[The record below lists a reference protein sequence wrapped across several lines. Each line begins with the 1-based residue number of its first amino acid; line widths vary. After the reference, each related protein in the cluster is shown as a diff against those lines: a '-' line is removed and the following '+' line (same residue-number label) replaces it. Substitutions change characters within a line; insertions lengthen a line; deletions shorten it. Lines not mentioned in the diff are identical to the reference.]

1 MRTGSSRAAMPAL
14 ALVAVLASGCT
25 APPPE
30 GNAAAVPTG
39 SAPGPGAVDTRVSAT
54 TPTPV
59 APTTPTPVP
68 AATPTPVPSG
78 DAAVPDRPPNT
89 SAVPADLLR
98 RTRADL
104 DARLAAAK
112 LQAGAVRV
120 LVAEPVTWNDGSLG
134 CPRPGVMYTMAL
146 VPGYRVVYGVAIGGE
161 ERQYA
166 YHAGRNGNF
175 QYCEHPQVPTGGNP
189 AA

>member
-1 MRTGSSRAAMPAL
+1 MPAL
-14 ALVAVLASGCT
+14 ALFAALASGC
-25 APPPE
+25 
-30 GNAAAVPTG
+30 AA
-39 SAPGPGAVDTRVSAT
+39 
-54 TPTPV
+54 PTPV
-59 APTTPTPVP
+59 AAGGAP
-68 AATPTPVPSG
+68 
-78 DAAVPDRPPNT
+78 VPDRPPAT
-89 SAVPADLLR
+89 SAVPAELLR
-98 RTRADL
+98 ATRADL

-120 LVAEPVTWNDGSLG
+120 LVAEAVTWNDGSLG

-146 VPGYRVVYGVAIGGE
+146 VPGYRLVYAVVVGAG

-175 QYCEHPQVPTGGNP
+175 QFCERPQAPTGGNP